1 VRAGDRP
8 VAGLV
13 ESRRGRMT
21 RFSPLG
27 AGRPS
32 VTVILPCLNES
43 SAIVECVHEAQEGL
57 EQAGLSGEVLV
68 VDNGS
73 TDGSA
78 SLAAQAGARVVAE
91 ERRGYGSALR
101 RGIAEAR
108 GTIIVMADADRTY
121 RLDRLGELVAPVAE
135 GIADVVLGSRLDRLN
150 PGTMPLLHRLIGT
163 PAISFALRRA
173 CPGLRVKDSQSGYRA
188 FHAEKV
194 RALGLQAAG
203 MEFASEMLIR
213 ASQEGLSIQ
222 ERPLEYR
229 PRVGPSKLN
238 TLTDGWRHLQLILL
252 LAPQLILF
260 WPGLALL
267 ALGALLTTLS
277 LLNPVGFGLGPLRWQ
292 PIFLGPIMV
301 VLGTMGVL
309 AGAVVAYHS
318 TLPGPRVKARFAL
331 VGHAKFPGR
340 CVNTGI
346 LALVGGMALDVFL
359 FAAWVTDG
367 SSPSR
372 ALALAGVA
380 QALVITGVVLAG
392 FGVLYRILVG
402 QSAYRNQQAGGD
414 ILPFRFGIKPPVP
427 ADTDSVS
434 AVGRD

>member
-1 VRAGDRP
+1 
-8 VAGLV
+8 
-13 ESRRGRMT
+13 
-21 RFSPLG
+21 
-27 AGRPS
+27 
-32 VTVILPCLNES
+32 
-43 SAIVECVHEAQEGL
+43 
-57 EQAGLSGEVLV
+57 
-68 VDNGS
+68 
-73 TDGSA
+73 
-78 SLAAQAGARVVAE
+78 
-91 ERRGYGSALR
+91 
-101 RGIAEAR
+101 
-108 GTIIVMADADRTY
+108 
-121 RLDRLGELVAPVAE
+121 
-135 GIADVVLGSRLDRLN
+135 
-150 PGTMPLLHRLIGT
+150 
-163 PAISFALRRA
+163 
-173 CPGLRVKDSQSGYRA
+173 
-188 FHAEKV
+188 
-194 RALGLQAAG
+194 
-203 MEFASEMLIR
+203 MEFASELLIR

-267 ALGALLTTLS
+267 ALGVLLTTLS
-277 LLNPVGFGLGPLRWQ
+277 LLNPVGFGLGPLHWQ

-331 VGHAKFPGR
+331 VGQAKFPGR

-346 LALVGGMALDVFL
+346 LALVGGIALDVFL

-380 QALVITGVVLAG
+380 QALVIAGVVLAG

-402 QSAYRNQQAGGD
+402 QSAYRNQQTGGE
-414 ILPFRFGIKPPVP
+414 ILPFRFGIKSRTP
-427 ADTDSVS
+427 ADADSI
-434 AVGRD
+434 AGVGRD